1 MQVHLTKIT
10 DCDFR
15 ISVIFYCPYTLSIV
29 MVYSSGTIAFVAD
42 LKDVVRRLFDIP
54 VDREIRLWNNYLNNT
69 YECLARLKD
78 ESTLQDAGFY
88 SGNTVVVETKK
99 EDGSWQREDNNTK
112 S

>member
-1 MQVHLTKIT
+1 MKE
-10 DCDFR
+10 
-15 ISVIFYCPYTLSIV
+15 
-29 MVYSSGTIAFVAD
+29 M
-42 LKDVVRRLFDIP
+42 FDIP
-54 VDREIRLWNNYLNNT
+54 ADGEIRLWNNYLNNT
-69 YECLARLKD
+69 YECLSRLGD